1 MLGKRCYTDLTL
13 NKLPSGWLLL
23 QIKTKLP
30 SSPGRMVVVALQE
43 AAYRRNPQLDISPL
57 EHTGRGERQDWECG
71 EGVCRSAQAV

>member
-1 MLGKRCYTDLTL
+1 
-13 NKLPSGWLLL
+13 
-23 QIKTKLP
+23 
-30 SSPGRMVVVALQE
+30 MVVVALQE